1 MNLRVATVTVSDTRT
16 PDDDASGD
24 ALRAELSAFELSPH
38 RIVPDEPE
46 RLRGLVREL
55 AGSTDAIV
63 FTGGSGI
70 APRDQTPEAL
80 VPLFDKEL
88 PGFGEAFRR
97 LSWEEVGP
105 RAILSRATAGT
116 IGDMLV
122 FILPGSVKAAR
133 LGARS
138 LIAPMLTHGIA
149 LLRGQPHGHGAAS

>member
-88 PGFGEAFRR
+88 PGFGEILRVSSFAK
-97 LSWEEVGP
+97 VP
-105 RAILSRATAGT
+105 TAILSRATAGT
-116 IGDMLV
+116 RG
-122 FILPGSVKAAR
+122 
-133 LGARS
+133 RS
-138 LIAPMLTHGIA
+138 LIVNLPGNPKAIGECLPLVVPAIREA
-149 LLRGQPHGHGAAS
+149 LKHLRGE